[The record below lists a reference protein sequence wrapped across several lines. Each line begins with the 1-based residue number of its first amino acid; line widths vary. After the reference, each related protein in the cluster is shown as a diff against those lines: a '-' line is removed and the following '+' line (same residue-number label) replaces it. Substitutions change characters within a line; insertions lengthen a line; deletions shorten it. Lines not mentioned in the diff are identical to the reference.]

1 MAMTIVEAARGV
13 TGGVDTH
20 LNVHVAAALD
30 PLGGLLGSESFD
42 TTPAGYKELL
52 AWLETFGPVSKV
64 GVEGTGSY
72 GTGLARF
79 LRRAQVEVIEVDR
92 PNRAE
97 RRRSGKS
104 DPLDAVEAARAALGG
119 RAKGIAKS
127 RDGAIEAI
135 RVLVVAKR
143 SARGFRVK
151 ALTQMRHLVI
161 TAPDSLRCRLTG
173 LTAVALTAEAARLRP
188 ARSGDPVMAAHKA
201 SLCSLARR
209 VQGLEDE
216 MAELD
221 DRIEQLLQAA
231 APELLA
237 RFGVGPD
244 TAAALLVSAGDN
256 PERLHSEAAFAHLC
270 GVAPIPA
277 SSGKTTGRYRL
288 DRGGDRQANSALW
301 RIVMVRIAHDPET
314 TAYFERK
321 VKEGCSKRDVIR
333 LLKRYVAREVYRY
346 LPRG

>member
-1 MAMTIVEAARGV
+1 MTIVEAARGV

-20 LNVHVAAALD
+20 LDVHVAAALD
-30 PLGGLLGSESFD
+30 SLGTLLGTERFD
-42 TTPAGYKELL
+42 TDPAGYKALL
-52 AWLETFGPVSKV
+52 TWLEGFGALSKV

-72 GTGLARF
+72 GAGLARY
-79 LRRAQVEVIEVDR
+79 LRRADVAVIEVDR

-119 RAKGIAKS
+119 RAQSISKTK
-127 RDGAIEAI
+127 DGAIEAI

-143 SARGFRVK
+143 SARGARIK

-161 TAPDSLRCRLTG
+161 TAPDRLRSRLKG
-173 LTAVALTAEAARLRP
+173 LTVCALVGEAARLRP
-188 ARSGDPVMAAHKA
+188 SRSGDAVMAAHKA
-201 SLCSLARR
+201 ALCSLARR
-209 VQGLEDE
+209 VQALEE
-216 MAELD
+216 ELAELGR
-221 DRIEQLLQAA
+221 RIEALVESA

-256 PERLHSEAAFAHLC
+256 PERLHSEAAWAHLC

-277 SSGKTTGRYRL
+277 SSGKSTRHRL

-301 RIVMVRIAHDPET
+301 RIVMVRIAHDPTT

-321 VKEGCSKRDVIR
+321 VKEGRSKRDVIR
-333 LLKRYVAREVYRY
+333 LLKRYVARELYRY

>member
-20 LNVHVAAALD
+20 LDVHVAAALD
-30 PLGGLLGSESFD
+30 SVGGLLGSESFD

-52 AWLETFGPVSKV
+52 AWLETFGSVTKV

-72 GTGLARF
+72 GAGLARF
-79 LRRAQVEVIEVDR
+79 LRRAEVEVVEVDR

-104 DPLDAVEAARAALGG
+104 DPLDAVEAARAALG
-119 RAKGIAKS
+119 RRSKSIAKS
-127 RDGAIEAI
+127 KDGAIEAI

-143 SARGFRVK
+143 SARQARVK
-151 ALTQMRHLVI
+151 AIVQMRHLVI
-161 TAPDSLRCRLTG
+161 TAPDELRGRLTSS
-173 LTAVALTAEAARLRP
+173 TVVALATEAGRLRP
-188 ARSGDPVMAAHKA
+188 TRSGDPVMAAHKA
-201 SLCSLARR
+201 SLCSLAHR
-209 VQGLEDE
+209 VKGLEDE
-216 MAELD
+216 IAELD
-221 DRIEQLLQAA
+221 TRIEQLLQRA
-231 APELLA
+231 APELLS

-244 TAAALLVSAGDN
+244 TAAALLVCAGDN
-256 PERLHSEAAFAHLC
+256 PERLHSEGAFAHLC

-277 SSGKTTGRYRL
+277 SSGKSTRYRL

-321 VKEGCSKRDVIR
+321 VKEGRSKRDVIR
-333 LLKRYVAREVYRY
+333 LLKRYVARELYRY